1 MNGQNP
7 IPQRVT
13 PESRA
18 PRRALV
24 PTVPQP
30 SAHGDAPKA
39 HGRHAAI
46 TDNLNRWRDYK
57 RWADTIRST
66 WSSDEKREN

>member
-7 IPQRVT
+7 NPQRVA
-13 PESRA
+13 PEPRA

-24 PTVPQP
+24 PAVPKTSSDP
-30 SAHGDAPKA
+30 PKA
-39 HGRHAAI
+39 QGRHAAI

-57 RWADTIRST
+57 RWADAIRST
-66 WSSDEKREN
+66 WNSGEKREN